1 MTSYSNADWSK
12 RCKEFKHK
20 SLHPAPFLSSAVVT
34 IPTLAAAPT
43 VVTPV
48 RSNSGGILATP
59 GTTPASIA
67 AAAAAAAAAAP
78 AMTMPGAAKVASL
91 MDVKVV
97 PTGALAQVRG
107 SAELVLL

>member
-59 GTTPASIA
+59 GTTPTSI

-97 PTGALAQVRG
+97 PTGALAQVRE
-107 SAELVLL
+107 SAKLLLL